1 MAGNGH
7 RWIALGYLPCILAD
21 RGALCTAIFKEIT
34 TCAWTDLYMFFTA
47 LGWVFFFGKT
57 PAASF
62 GYLKVMFG
70 FGGGDVVGIMGRYL
84 FLGNVFVLVVAFLA
98 STPLPNLIWKKIL
111 VFGKKDKKKRIKTS
125 GERQKC
131 SICIRSRDHDPV
143 SCECDRSRKDIFQ
156 RDGERYPGETG
167 YSSWKTGRE
176 WCVPRKEPVSSGG
189 Y

>member
-1 MAGNGH
+1 M
-7 RWIALGYLPCILAD
+7 LGQIY
-21 RGALCTAIFKEIT
+21 T
-34 TCAWTDLYMFFTA
+34 WFFTA

-62 GYLKVMFG
+62 GYLESDVW

-111 VFGKKDKKKRIKTS
+111 VFGKKDKKEKNKKRL
-125 GERQKC
+125 ERG
-131 SICIRSRDHDPV
+131 RSAVFVFAAVIMILCLVNVTGAGRT
-143 SCECDRSRKDIFQ
+143 IFQ
-156 RDGERYPGETG
+156 RDGERYPGRTG

-176 WCVPRKEPVSSGG
+176 RCVPRKEPVSSGG